1 MLTSCCAPP
10 GYYTC
15 DNNQVKNKGAQR
27 ECFKC
32 CRSACIVDEFA
43 NGVKKAGFTYK
54 YCDKSCWQY
63 CGYTSARGRMLLSLD
78 EPLSRK
84 QSLSL
89 DEPLLDQPLHPFTFP
104 TLFFNYCGVLLGV
117 AVVGMALNRG
127 GQTSARGCMLLSL
140 AEDAVARDIQV
151 QPPPAET
158 NWRGSVALA
167 CGVLNRGM
175 DL

>member
-1 MLTSCCAPP
+1 MLCSP

-63 CGYTSARGRMLLSLD
+63 CGYTSARGRMLLSL
-78 EPLSRK
+78 
-84 QSLSL
+84 
-89 DEPLLDQPLHPFTFP
+89 
-104 TLFFNYCGVLLGV
+104 
-117 AVVGMALNRG
+117 
-127 GQTSARGCMLLSL
+127 
-140 AEDAVARDIQV
+140 AEDAVANDFQV

-158 NWRGSVALA
+158 NWRGSV
-167 CGVLNRGM
+167 
-175 DL
+175 